1 MADIINDKN
10 LNPTVLQTV
19 IERAESPKVRRLA
32 SAFPEQPVFDK
43 NAVYNVVSDTA
54 IKAGSIIGFD
64 AETPIK
70 NKPQVE
76 KRMAELTKIAN
87 AYFYTEEE
95 LLSYNKPRSSEE
107 QQQVIADVMK
117 SIVNLDEGIEDTKE
131 LLRANYVYKGKF
143 DYEDPKS
150 KVKIEFDLDL
160 PEGAV
165 RETSAFDN
173 ESSNPLQ
180 DLVDQLEAYRDNNGM
195 TAPDFMVMN
204 TRTLSKLKRNPNVII
219 QVYGQDGAQKLLRN
233 SDLFELFNELGLPT
247 LEIDDNYTV
256 IEGITEDRRIQH
268 MPDDTVVMHAA
279 NLGQTLIG
287 PAVESDYQPQK
298 YVVNLKTKDAPNAKT
313 IVGQVTIPVLKNIKG
328 ISILK
333 VGEQADDS
341 EDDGEDLP

>member
-19 IERAESPKVRRLA
+19 IQNAESPKVRRLA
-32 SAFPEQPVFDK
+32 AAFPEQPVFDK

-70 NKPQVE
+70 SKPQVE

-95 LLSYNKPRSSEE
+95 LLAYNKPRSTEE
-107 QQQVIADVMK
+107 QQQVILDAMK

-160 PEGAV
+160 PDGSKREGAALD
-165 RETSAFDN
+165 SAD
-173 ESSNPLQ
+173 SNPLQ
-180 DLVDQLEAYRDNNGM
+180 ELLEQLDAYKENNGM
-195 TAPDFMVMN
+195 ATPDFMVMN
-204 TRTLSKLKRNPNVII
+204 SRTLAKIKRNPNVVL

-233 SDLFELFNELGLPT
+233 SDLFELFTELGLPT

-256 IEGITEDRRIQH
+256 IEGVTEDRKVQH
-268 MPDDTVVMHAA
+268 MPDNTVVMHAA

-287 PAVESDYQPQK
+287 PAVESDYQPTK
-298 YVVNLKTKDAPNAKT
+298 YVVNIKTQDAPNAKT
-313 IVGQVTIPVLKNIKG
+313 IVGQVTIPVLKNVNG
-328 ISILK
+328 ISILEFAETT
-333 VGEQADDS
+333 GE
-341 EDDGEDLP
+341 ETP

>member
-1 MADIINDKN
+1 MADIINDRN
-10 LNPTVLQTV
+10 LNPSVLQTV
-19 IERAESPKVRRLA
+19 INQFESPKVRRLA

-95 LLSYNKPRSSEE
+95 LLAYNKPRSDAE
-107 QQQVIADVMK
+107 QQQVITDIMK

-131 LLRANYVYKGKF
+131 LLRANYVYKGRF

-150 KVKIEFDLDL
+150 KVKISFDLDL
-160 PEGAV
+160 PEGSV
-165 RETSAFDN
+165 RETEAFDS
-173 ESSNPLQ
+173 ETSNPLQ
-180 DLVDQLEAYRDNNGM
+180 DMIEQVEAYREGNGM
-195 TAPDFMVMN
+195 NTPDFMVMN
-204 TRTLSKLKRNPNVII
+204 TRTLSKLKRNPNVGL
-219 QVYGQDGAQKLLRN
+219 QVYGSDGQNKLIRN

-256 IEGITEDRRIQH
+256 IEGITGDRKVQH

-279 NLGQTLIG
+279 QLGQTLIG
-287 PAVESDYQPQK
+287 PAVESDYQPTK
-298 YVVNLKTKDAPNAKT
+298 YVKNLKTDDAPNAKT
-313 IVGQVTIPVLKNIKG
+313 IVGQVTIPVLKNIGG

-333 VGEQADDS
+333 AGAEQEEPV
-341 EDDGEDLP
+341 EDETP

>member
-43 NAVYNVVSDTA
+43 NIVYNVVSDTA

-107 QQQVIADVMK
+107 QQQVIIDVMK

-165 RETSAFDN
+165 RETSAFDD

-204 TRTLSKLKRNPNVII
+204 TRTLSKLKRNPNMNYPSIRTRWCSKII
-219 QVYGQDGAQKLLRN
+219 
-233 SDLFELFNELGLPT
+233 T
-247 LEIDDNYTV
+247 
-256 IEGITEDRRIQH
+256 
-268 MPDDTVVMHAA
+268 
-279 NLGQTLIG
+279 
-287 PAVESDYQPQK
+287 
-298 YVVNLKTKDAPNAKT
+298 
-313 IVGQVTIPVLKNIKG
+313 
-328 ISILK
+328 
-333 VGEQADDS
+333 
-341 EDDGEDLP
+341 

>member
-19 IERAESPKVRRLA
+19 IQNAESPKVRRLA
-32 SAFPEQPVFDK
+32 AAFPEQPVFDK
-43 NAVYNVVSDTA
+43 NAVYNVVNDTA

-70 NKPQVE
+70 SKPQVE

-95 LLSYNKPRSSEE
+95 LLAYNKPRSTEE
-107 QQQVIADVMK
+107 QQQVILDAMK

-160 PEGAV
+160 PEGAK
-165 RETSAFDN
+165 REGAALDSAD
-173 ESSNPLQ
+173 SNPLQ
-180 DLVDQLEAYRDNNGM
+180 ELVDQLEAYKDNNGV
-195 TAPDFMVMN
+195 TPDYMVMN
-204 TRTLSKLKRNPNVII
+204 SRTLAKIKRNPNVVL

-233 SDLFELFNELGLPT
+233 SDLLELFTELGLPAF
-247 LEIDDNYTV
+247 EIDDNYTV
-256 IEGITEDRRIQH
+256 IEGVSEDRKIQH

-287 PAVESDYQPQK
+287 PAVESDYQPTK
-298 YVVNLKTKDAPNAKT
+298 YVVNIKTQDAPNAKT
-313 IVGQVTIPVLKNIKG
+313 IVGQVTIPVLKNVNG
-328 ISILK
+328 ISILNFA
-333 VGEQADDS
+333 ETA
-341 EDDGEDLP
+341 EDVTP